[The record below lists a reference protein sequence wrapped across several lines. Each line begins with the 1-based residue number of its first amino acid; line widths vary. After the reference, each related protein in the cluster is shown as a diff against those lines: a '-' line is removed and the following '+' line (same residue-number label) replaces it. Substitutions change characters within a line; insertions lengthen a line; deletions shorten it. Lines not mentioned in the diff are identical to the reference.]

1 MPLRV
6 PELLSSRVASV
17 GLFLLGLLFGSAQAA
32 TNIYHERQLSVFGDD
47 GRVPVPD
54 PSAKPYAAVGLL
66 HWSGD
71 VVCTAVL
78 VAESFAVT
86 AADCVLLANGSVH
99 APDASPTVVVG
110 SAKAS
115 VIKMHKQS
123 DYWVQWT
130 TNTYVLLE
138 LDAPLGKTVGTIK
151 LPQLSDVENTVG
163 PTAVQLVGFDA
174 DGGTMEFQTCMAHFP
189 SEFDGPAYLL
199 HHDCDTSSLTA
210 LGSPLLVNYSDSE
223 TYMLGLHM
231 GSSSSPGG
239 STTFTTYSDDT
250 ANRGV
255 LTPYIQQQ
263 LSSLLTQASSSGSTS
278 SLDVEHQEKG
288 SAEIGADSSSDP
300 EATAK
305 SSSSFIS
312 RPVGYICIAFVG
324 LAWAAIVFIAVRRR
338 RRGPPSAPGQLL
350 EPLE

>member
-6 PELLSSRVASV
+6 PEPLSSRVASV

-86 AADCVLLANGSVH
+86 AADCVLFANGS
-99 APDASPTVVVG
+99 
-110 SAKAS
+110 AS

-151 LPQLSDVENTVG
+151 LPQLSDVENAVG

-239 STTFTTYSDDT
+239 STTFPTYSDDI